1 MNFIKANPKL
11 TMVYDSEWSPVEY
24 YDKESNSFKGISS
37 NLMSIISKKCGIKFE
52 YIKTK
57 IIMRVLIT

>member
-37 NLMSIISKKCGIKFE
+37 NLMSIISKMW
-52 YIKTK
+52 YK
-57 IIMRVLIT
+57 I